1 MKGFVDYV
9 RLSVKAGD
17 GGNGCASFL
26 KSKETAFGGPDGGDG
41 GRGGSVY
48 LEGLKSLMTLIDV
61 KTNSNVIA
69 PKGKNGAGK
78 NCSGRSGEDVVIYV
92 PLGTCVIDEG
102 TGGEIGDIT
111 EPGQRILLAKGGD
124 GGKGNQHYAS
134 ATNKAPTRFY
144 EGWPGEERRVY
155 LELKIIADVGFVGL
169 PNAGKST
176 LLKALTNAN
185 PEIAPYPFTTLSPN
199 LGVFQTSD
207 LNRRI
212 ALADIPGLIEGAHT
226 GSGLGHR
233 FLRHIERTRVLLH
246 VVSPES
252 GMDEENN
259 PVYAVVNPDDMIYA
273 YNLVRE
279 ELRSYSDILL
289 EKPYLIALNKSD
301 LLTPEQQKVI
311 VDAFKKETGQTP
323 FMISAAEKHGI
334 FELQLAIEKLIP
346 YQEEHSL

>member
-1 MKGFVDYV
+1 MKGFVDFV

-17 GGNGCASFL
+17 GGNGCVSFL
-26 KSKETAFGGPDGGDG
+26 RSKETAFGGPDGGDG
-41 GRGGSVY
+41 GSGGSIY
-48 LEGLKSLMTLIDV
+48 LEGRKSLMTLIDV
-61 KTNSNVIA
+61 KTNSHVA
-69 PKGKNGAGK
+69 AQKGKNGAGK
-78 NCSGRSGEDVVIYV
+78 NCSGRGGDDITIYV
-92 PLGTCVIDEG
+92 PLGTCVVDES

-111 EPGQRILLAKGGD
+111 EDGQRMLLVKGGD
-124 GGKGNQHYAS
+124 GGNGNQHYAS
-134 ATNKAPTRFY
+134 ATNKAPTRCY

-207 LNRRI
+207 YNRRI
-212 ALADIPGLIEGAHT
+212 TLADIPGLIEGAHT

-252 GMDEENN
+252 CMDDDGNAVLADPSPENL
-259 PVYAVVNPDDMIYA
+259 IYA
-273 YNLVRE
+273 YNLMRE
-279 ELRSYSDILL
+279 ELKCYSDIMLT
-289 EKPYLIALNKSD
+289 KPFLIALNKCD
-301 LLTPEQQKVI
+301 LLTPEQQASI
-311 VDAFKKETGQTP
+311 STAFEKETKLMP
-323 FMISAAEKHGI
+323 HMISAADGQGI
-334 FELQLAIEKLIP
+334 HELQLAIEGLLP
-346 YQEEHSL
+346 YHETI